1 MSKKDSVES
10 FNVSTTNEELLNG
23 FEVLRTRE
31 ESLYRNLL
39 HYRKTRLTR
48 NVKKLNLLW
57 LDLTIATVIVLIFLI
72 GINSQ

>member
-1 MSKKDSVES
+1 MSKKGSVES

>member
-1 MSKKDSVES
+1 MSKKGSVES

-31 ESLYRNLL
+31 ESLHRNLL
-39 HYRKTRLTR
+39 HYRKTR

-57 LDLTIATVIVLIFLI
+57 LDLTIATVIVLIVLI